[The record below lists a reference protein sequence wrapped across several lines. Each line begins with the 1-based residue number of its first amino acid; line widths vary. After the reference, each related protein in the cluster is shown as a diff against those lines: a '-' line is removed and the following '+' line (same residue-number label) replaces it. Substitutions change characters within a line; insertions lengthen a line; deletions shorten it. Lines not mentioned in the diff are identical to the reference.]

1 MNYMSLFPS
10 ASRSLPRFSA
20 LAEAI
25 LSQVSDLLAV
35 IAALPAAF
43 SVSEAVG
50 VQLDAIGASFM
61 LPRSAT
67 SIVATPHSGDRSFQL
82 TSAPSE
88 FPPLAADGASPES
101 LSDADYRTYLSAKL
115 TLFTWDGSNDSAQ
128 TLMTRLFPGS
138 TIRDNCNGTVTVYP
152 GSSLQEEQKLYPVP
166 AGVRAIIS

>member
-25 LSQVSDLLAV
+25 LSQVNDLLSV

-43 SVSEAVG
+43 SVLQAVG
-50 VQLDAIGASFM
+50 IQLDAIGESFM
-61 LPRSAT
+61 LLR
-67 SIVATPHSGDRSFQL
+67 
-82 TSAPSE
+82 
-88 FPPLAADGASPES
+88 PEG

-115 TLFTWDGSNDSAQ
+115 VLFTWDGANDSAQ
-128 TLMTRLFPGS
+128 ALMTRLFPGS
-138 TIRDNCNGTVTVYP
+138 TLCDNCNGTVTIHPVSMLQSDQRIYP
-152 GSSLQEEQKLYPVP
+152 LP

>member
-43 SVSEAVG
+43 SVSQAVG
-50 VQLDAIGASFM
+50 VQLDAVGASFM
-61 LPRSAT
+61 LPR
-67 SIVATPHSGDRSFQL
+67 
-82 TSAPSE
+82 
-88 FPPLAADGASPES
+88 PEG
-101 LSDADYRTYLSAKL
+101 LSDTDYRTYLAARL
-115 TLFTWDGSNDSAQ
+115 ALFTWDGSNDSAQ

-152 GSSLQEEQKLYPVP
+152 VSSLQEEQKLYPVP

>member
-50 VQLDAIGASFM
+50 VQLDAVGASFM
-61 LPRSAT
+61 LPR
-67 SIVATPHSGDRSFQL
+67 
-82 TSAPSE
+82 
-88 FPPLAADGASPES
+88 PEGM
-101 LSDADYRTYLSAKL
+101 SDADYRTYLSAKL
-115 TLFTWDGSNDSAQ
+115 TLFTWDGANDTAQ
-128 TLMTRLFPGS
+128 ALMTRLFPGS
-138 TIRDNCNGTVTVYP
+138 TLCDNCNGTVTVYP
-152 GSSLQEEQKLYPVP
+152 VSSLQEEQKLYPVP